1 MIGFMLKLI
10 FGDMEPGQI
19 VCRRFFNRTDMAK
32 NRTVIVIS
40 GPLDPHVL
48 AGAQAVLK
56 GESHARIFPKRKRVA
71 QLQAVESMTQLPSKP
86 WPFVEEGK

>member
-1 MIGFMLKLI
+1 MIGFLLKSI
-10 FGDMEPGQI
+10 FGSMEPGQI
-19 VCRRFFNRTDMAK
+19 TCRRFFNRSDMAK

-56 GESHARIFPKRKRVA
+56 GESHARTFPRKKGRVKKEGE
-71 QLQAVESMTQLPSKP
+71 AVNGYIPIGRRH
-86 WPFVEEGK
+86 EG